1 VIVRAWVDHSLTV
14 VALLG
19 IDKNSEIVTR
29 ARMNLDFSYFMPARI
44 IFGCGKLEE
53 LETTPHLPGG
63 KALVV
68 IGAGGAMRRYG
79 YLDRVVGLLKGNG
92 VESVVYDKIQPNPVC
107 EHVDEGASI
116 AKENNCDFVVG
127 LGGGSTID
135 SAKSIALM
143 AVNPGKYWDYMGGG
157 SGGRKMPG
165 NRALPIVA
173 ITTTAGTGTEADPW
187 TVITKTDTNEK
198 IGFGNDSTFPTL
210 SIVDPELMLSVP
222 PKTTAYTGID
232 AFCHS
237 VETYLA
243 KKNQPASDR
252 LALEAIGLITKHLPI
267 AVKDGGNVE
276 ARSKLAWAN
285 TAAGMCESLSSC
297 ISHHSMEHAVS
308 AYYPNVPH
316 GAGLTMLSVAYFG
329 WIAERRPE
337 RFVDLARAMGRDVD
351 DLAEE
356 KRPGAFIA
364 ALKQLIGDVGLADEK
379 LSGYGIKKDELRKFA
394 ENSFDVMGKLYA
406 ITPVEMTVDDV
417 VSIYENA
424 YA

>member
-1 VIVRAWVDHSLTV
+1 
-14 VALLG
+14 
-19 IDKNSEIVTR
+19 
-29 ARMNLDFSYFMPARI
+29 MNLDFTYFMPARI

-53 LETTPHLPGG
+53 LKTTPYLPGG

-68 IGAGGAMRRYG
+68 IGASGAMRRHG
-79 YLDRVVGLLKGNG
+79 YLDRVVGLLKANG

-107 EHVDEGASI
+107 EHVEEGAAI
-116 AKENNCDFVVG
+116 AKENGCDFVVG

-135 SAKSIALM
+135 SAKSIAIM

-157 SGGRKMPG
+157 SGGRKTPA

-198 IGFGNDSTFPTL
+198 IGYGNEWTFPTL

-243 KKNQPASDR
+243 TISQPTSDH
-252 LALEAIGLITKHLPI
+252 LALEAISLITQNLPL
-267 AVKDGGNVE
+267 AVRDGGNIE
-276 ARSKLAWAN
+276 ARTKLAWAN
-285 TAAGMCESLSSC
+285 TAAGICESLSCC

-308 AYYPNVPH
+308 AYYPDVPH
-316 GAGLTMLSVAYFG
+316 GAGLTMLSVAYFN
-329 WIAERRPE
+329 WIGRRRPE
-337 RFVDLARAMGRDVD
+337 RFGDLARAMGRDVD
-351 DLAEE
+351 GLTEEE
-356 KRPGAFIA
+356 KPGVFIA
-364 ALKQLIGDVGLADEK
+364 ALKQLISDVGLAGEK
-379 LSGYGIKKDELRKFA
+379 LSDYGVTKDDLRKFA
-394 ENSFDVMGKLYA
+394 ENSFDVMGKLYE
-406 ITPVEMTVDDV
+406 ITPVEMAVDDA
-417 VSIYENA
+417 VSIYEDA
-424 YA
+424 YE